1 MSFGGSWVVSE
12 GAVLPEPG
20 VSARPHP
27 HTCECKDFHPSTF
40 PNYPWED
47 ALRSLF
53 TAFHASQVR
62 IKSKLPLPTV
72 SRNSLRDTV
81 GTRFIASAYQFHQPP
96 TFPYHPTHLAFCLRS
111 HQWGKCLAPL
121 TPTKCLNPPRRPI
134 LRHLMLSFLLHL
146 SCLEVPDAAQ
156 SSFPFLRFFVCP
168 HLRKRW
174 PPSPFRVMKGAL
186 RWVLNADAVS

>member
-1 MSFGGSWVVSE
+1 MPSLRASANTVEICAILTRGELLAEHSTFPQRHQGSVGQV
-12 GAVLPEPG
+12 
-20 VSARPHP
+20 P

-111 HQWGKCLAPL
+111 HQWGKCLAP
-121 TPTKCLNPPRRPI
+121 C
-134 LRHLMLSFLLHL
+134 
-146 SCLEVPDAAQ
+146 
-156 SSFPFLRFFVCP
+156 
-168 HLRKRW
+168 
-174 PPSPFRVMKGAL
+174 RVGGHPL
-186 RWVLNADAVS
+186 CT